1 MKNLLF
7 ILSLLASTQ
16 LFALSTCKSDTIK
29 ISIIGNEIS
38 IEADDIQELEELLKH
53 DLNSLLKNLNL
64 NLSKHDEDSNTE
76 LNLELIVQ
84 NDSIIE
90 HIQIV
95 NSSSNSFNSSVNGK
109 ETKKIISISD
119 AGIFIK
125 DKSSETSLVEI
136 SEEGIFIET
145 EIEKKNTA
153 VILEKLEEYAE
164 EWMNYETEE
173 IDSTKGTFMISE
185 VHIGFNNYLNDK
197 QKIVSGEDYSLKS
210 SLGSFAYV
218 SYAKTRIFSKGPVFL
233 KYGLGLTSNNYKYAN
248 NYVLS
253 ESNYET
259 ILLENPNEIV
269 KSKLSTLFIE
279 APLLLQLD
287 FSSNIREE
295 NGFNIAVGPFVGY
308 MLKAKTKL
316 IYLDENNNSNKE
328 KQKGEFHLNKV
339 RYGLQAQF
347 GVMGF
352 NFYAKYH
359 LSTLFENNKG
369 PQELNVIDF
378 GIVFAI

>member
-7 ILSLLASTQ
+7 ILSLLACTQ

-64 NLSKHDEDSNTE
+64 NLSKHDDASNTE

-119 AGIFIK
+119 AGIFI
-125 DKSSETSLVEI
+125 
-136 SEEGIFIET
+136 ET
-145 EIEKKNTA
+145 EIEKKNTD
-153 VILEKLEEYAE
+153 VLLEKLEEYAE
-164 EWMNYETEE
+164 ESMNYETEE

-218 SYAKTRIFSKGPVFL
+218 SYAKTRIFSKVPLFL
-233 KYGLGLTSNNYKYAN
+233 KYGLGLRSNNYKYAN

-316 IYLDENNNSNKE
+316 IYLDENDNSNKE

-339 RYGLQAQF
+339 RYGLHAQF

-378 GIVFAI
+378 GIVFDI

>member
-7 ILSLLASTQ
+7 ILSLLACTQ

-109 ETKKIISISD
+109 KTKKIISISD
-119 AGIFIK
+119 AGIFI
-125 DKSSETSLVEI
+125 
-136 SEEGIFIET
+136 ET
-145 EIEKKNTA
+145 EIEKKNTD
-153 VILEKLEEYAE
+153 VLLEKLEEYAE
-164 EWMNYETEE
+164 ESMNYETEE

-218 SYAKTRIFSKGPVFL
+218 SYAKTRIFSKVPLFL
-233 KYGLGLTSNNYKYAN
+233 KYGLGLRSNNYKYAN

-316 IYLDENNNSNKE
+316 IYLDENDNSNKE

-378 GIVFAI
+378 GIVFDI

>member
-7 ILSLLASTQ
+7 ILSLLACTQ

-64 NLSKHDEDSNTE
+64 NLSKHDDASNTE

-109 ETKKIISISD
+109 KTKKIISISD
-119 AGIFIK
+119 AGIFI
-125 DKSSETSLVEI
+125 
-136 SEEGIFIET
+136 ET
-145 EIEKKNTA
+145 EIEKKNTD
-153 VILEKLEEYAE
+153 VLLEKLEEYAE
-164 EWMNYETEE
+164 ESMNYETEE

-210 SLGSFAYV
+210 SLGSFA
-218 SYAKTRIFSKGPVFL
+218 
-233 KYGLGLTSNNYKYAN
+233 
-248 NYVLS
+248 
-253 ESNYET
+253 
-259 ILLENPNEIV
+259 
-269 KSKLSTLFIE
+269 
-279 APLLLQLD
+279 
-287 FSSNIREE
+287 
-295 NGFNIAVGPFVGY
+295 
-308 MLKAKTKL
+308 
-316 IYLDENNNSNKE
+316 
-328 KQKGEFHLNKV
+328 
-339 RYGLQAQF
+339 
-347 GVMGF
+347 
-352 NFYAKYH
+352 
-359 LSTLFENNKG
+359 
-369 PQELNVIDF
+369 
-378 GIVFAI
+378 